1 MEYDGAFLMNTG
13 QADFSQ
19 LGNIEKWRYSDRTM
33 YRDECGVVKGST
45 GELWAPELG
54 QPEVTIFASD
64 VCTYVTIR
72 LPLDLDQHNRA
83 RPHRHR

>member
-64 VCTYVTIR
+64 VCT
-72 LPLDLDQHNRA
+72 
-83 RPHRHR
+83 